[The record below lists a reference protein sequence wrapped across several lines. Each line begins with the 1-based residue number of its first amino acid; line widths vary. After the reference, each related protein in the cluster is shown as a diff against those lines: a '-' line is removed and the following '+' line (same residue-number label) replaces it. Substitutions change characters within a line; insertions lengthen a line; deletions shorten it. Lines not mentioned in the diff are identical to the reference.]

1 MPTYVCSSHLFSG
14 LCSKLPSKY
23 LPEEKKN
30 RSTCSSRCIRGILQV
45 LYFCQKF
52 NSTQAPIKDAPRSP
66 FWTRTACLPGGK
78 LELKKN
84 AFSRIIK
91 TNSVLRGKFL
101 GGNTAGGRSGG
112 GRRKRREETRRARS
126 RGHVHLPF
134 SVAIRDIPLNHST

>member
-52 NSTQAPIKDAPRSP
+52 NSTQAPIKDAPQSP
-66 FWTRTACLPGGK
+66 FWTRTACLPGEKQGLGK
-78 LELKKN
+78 KITFLC
-84 AFSRIIK
+84 IIN
-91 TNSVLRGKFL
+91 TNWWTTCKVL
-101 GGNTAGGRSGG
+101 GGDKVGGQSGRG
-112 GRRKRREETRRARS
+112 GQEMS
-126 RGHVHLPF
+126 RGHDAPGHVVTCFFLKQ
-134 SVAIRDIPLNHST
+134 L